1 MASKR
6 AAWIVQQAGLNPDQL
21 VFLDETWAKTNLI
34 RLYGRA
40 PRGQRLV
47 DKVPHGHWKTTTF
60 IAALR
65 SNGLTAPMVVDGAMN
80 GQLFQ
85 AYLRQIL
92 VPTLRAGDVVIMDNL
107 SAHKVQ
113 GVDEILSTVGAKVL
127 YLPPYSPDLNPIE
140 LVFSKVKW
148 LLRSAKERTVD
159 ALWKKCGEL
168 LDHFPQKQ
176 CQAYLSH
183 CGYHATGT

>member
-1 MASKR
+1 MWPVSERPGSCSKR
-6 AAWIVQQAGLNPDQL
+6 AWILISWYFLMKPGRKPIWCDSTDELPGANAWW
-21 VFLDETWAKTNLI
+21 TK
-34 RLYGRA
+34 
-40 PRGQRLV
+40 
-47 DKVPHGHWKTTTF
+47 TTF

-65 SNGLTAPMVVDGAMN
+65 SSGLTAPMVVDGAMN
-80 GQLFQ
+80 GPLFL

-92 VPTLRAGDVVIMDNL
+92 VPTLCAGDVVIMDNL

-113 GVDEILSTVGAKVL
+113 GVEEILSTAGAKVL

-168 LDHFPQKQ
+168 LDHFPKEQ
-176 CQAYLSH
+176 CQSYLRH
-183 CGYHATGT
+183 AGYFATGN